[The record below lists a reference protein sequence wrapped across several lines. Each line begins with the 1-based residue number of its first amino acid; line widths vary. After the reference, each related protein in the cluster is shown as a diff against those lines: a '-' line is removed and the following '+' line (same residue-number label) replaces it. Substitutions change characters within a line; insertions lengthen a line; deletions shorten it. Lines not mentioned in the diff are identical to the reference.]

1 MGEKSIMPVSGIILR
16 MGFRNGSMMTD
27 SACQMDAT
35 MLFDR
40 LTTLKE
46 INKLKMNW
54 MITTVDR
61 IVIK

>member
-1 MGEKSIMPVSGIILR
+1 
-16 MGFRNGSMMTD
+16 MTD

-40 LTTLKE
+40 LTTLNE
-46 INKLKMNW
+46 ISKLKMNW

>member
-1 MGEKSIMPVSGIILR
+1 
-16 MGFRNGSMMTD
+16 
-27 SACQMDAT
+27 MDTT

-40 LTTLKE
+40 LTTLNE
-46 INKLKMNW
+46 ISKLKMNW

>member
-1 MGEKSIMPVSGIILR
+1 
-16 MGFRNGSMMTD
+16 
-27 SACQMDAT
+27 MDAT

-40 LTTLKE
+40 LTTLNE
-46 INKLKMNW
+46 ISKLKMNW